1 MGRRSGRAW
10 RAAVPVAEWERDDAA
25 VTAWALAARGGD
37 AEAVDQFVR
46 ATQRDVWRYVSRLSN
61 DPQSADDLVQETYLR
76 ALRSLPRFEG
86 RSSARTWLLS
96 IARYTVVDRLRRN
109 AARPRLS
116 DTDDWQTAAELAQTR
131 ELPGFDEG
139 VALSQLLGQLP
150 YERREAFVLTQLLG
164 LPYAEAAL
172 VAGCPVGTVRSRVA
186 RAREALIQQLASAE
200 RAGCAAPGAAV
211 PAPAKPPAGAAPK
224 GAPAVRRAAGT
235 RGAPAPGAA
244 SRAGAVP
251 ASASAVGTGPA
262 RAPELAGAR

>member
-1 MGRRSGRAW
+1 M
-10 RAAVPVAEWERDDAA
+10 VPVRERDDDA

-37 AEAVDQFVR
+37 TEAVDQFIR

-96 IARYTVVDRLRRN
+96 IARYTVVDRLRFN

-116 DTDDWQTAAELAQTR
+116 DTDDWQTAAELAQSR

-186 RAREALIQQLASAE
+186 RAREALIAQLASAE
-200 RAGCAAPGAAV
+200 RAGAGPLTAAAPLPVATAGTGSVPGAA
-211 PAPAKPPAGAAPK
+211 GA
-224 GAPAVRRAAGT
+224 
-235 RGAPAPGAA
+235 RGAPAMGAV
-244 SRAGAVP
+244 SKVCPVPEPSAVP
-251 ASASAVGTGPA
+251 AADPTGSVAAPA
-262 RAPELAGAR
+262 RVPELAGMR

>member
-1 MGRRSGRAW
+1 M
-10 RAAVPVAEWERDDAA
+10 
-25 VTAWALAARGGD
+25 TAWALAARGGD
-37 AEAVDQFVR
+37 AEAVDQFIR

-96 IARYTVVDRLRRN
+96 IARYTVVDRLRWN

-116 DTDDWQTAAELAQTR
+116 DTDDWQTAAELAQSR

-164 LPYAEAAL
+164 LPYAQAAL
-172 VAGCPVGTVRSRVA
+172 VANCPVGTVRSRVA
-186 RAREALIQQLASAE
+186 RAREALIEQLASAE
-200 RAGCAAPGAAV
+200 RAGHGSSPAVAQAGAEAAATPAAPARGAADR
-211 PAPAKPPAGAAPK
+211 GARAAARPG
-224 GAPAVRRAAGT
+224 GAPPRATAPTATRPGPGVASGRSVVGAGT
-235 RGAPAPGAA
+235 GGGT
-244 SRAGAVP
+244 RARV
-251 ASASAVGTGPA
+251 
-262 RAPELAGAR
+262 PELAGAR